1 MSLAIRGQN
10 LSKWFGQ
17 VVALNDLTFELGAP
31 LVGLLGQNGA
41 GKSTLLKLLVG
52 LLSPSRGQISLEGR
66 DPRHD
71 RQLRRQL
78 GYSPE
83 IDRFYEDLT
92 PAEFL
97 AVMTRLHGLSAEPA
111 RVATVETLERVGLTS
126 HARRPIR
133 TLSHGM
139 RQRLKVAQ
147 ALAHRP
153 RLLVLD
159 EPLAGLD
166 PLGRIELTRLFR
178 EEAAAG
184 CTIWISSHV
193 LHELQAL
200 TDTVLLLHRGRLL
213 AEGSVRRIRDLI
225 DAHPHR
231 VAVGCQRPR
240 DLGAELSRLDH
251 VRRIE
256 FTAEGLVVETERAD
270 ECYDALGR
278 LGAEGTL
285 GIRSLDALDDNLEA
299 VFRYLTQ

>member
-1 MSLAIRGQN
+1 MSWTVRARGLA
-10 LSKWFGQ
+10 KWYGQ
-17 VVALNDLTFELGAP
+17 VMALNDLSFELSAP

-41 GKSTLLKLLVG
+41 GKSTLLRLMTG
-52 LLSPSRGQISLEGR
+52 LLAPSQGEIRLDGG
-66 DPRHD
+66 DPRRD
-71 RQLRRQL
+71 RGLRGRL
-78 GYSPE
+78 GYCPE
-83 IDRFYEDLT
+83 FDRFYEDLT
-92 PAEFL
+92 PVQFVEAL
-97 AVMTRLHGLSAEPA
+97 ARLHGGAAKAARRAAE
-111 RVATVETLERVGLTS
+111 ESLERVGLQE

-133 TLSHGM
+133 VLSHGM

-153 RLLVLD
+153 RFLLLD

-184 CTIWISSHV
+184 CTVWISSHV

-213 AEGSVRRIRDLI
+213 AEGSVRRIRGLI

-231 VAVGCQRPR
+231 IAVGCERAR
-240 DLGAELSRLDH
+240 ELGAILARLEH

-256 FTAEGLVVETERAD
+256 FTGAGLVVETARPD
-270 ECYDALGR
+270 DCYEELGR
-278 LGAEGTL
+278 LGAEGDL
-285 GIRSLDALDDNLEA
+285 GIHSLDALDDNLEA
-299 VFRYLTQ
+299 VFRYLTR